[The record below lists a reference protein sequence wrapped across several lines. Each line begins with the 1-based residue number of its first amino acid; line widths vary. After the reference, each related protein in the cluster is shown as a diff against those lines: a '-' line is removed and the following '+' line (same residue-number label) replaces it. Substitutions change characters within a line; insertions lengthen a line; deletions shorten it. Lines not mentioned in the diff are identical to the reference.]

1 MRTGE
6 VSRLLSAP
14 ISTIIFLIKT
24 RKIKVNKSNKQ
35 YFYTPEN
42 IEQIKKEL
50 IYFKQ
55 KKDEKKWFLELFWDE
70 IKDDNKRGD
79 VVKNYS
85 IRFEVGKTA
94 AGVVVNKYLV
104 ERSKQNYQKTKERVE
119 TREDGAVVLV
129 LQSKINFEKL

>member
-94 AGVVVNKYLV
+94 AGVVVNNYLV

-119 TREDGAVVLV
+119 TREDGTVVLV